1 MAESKRRARP
11 KSQEG
16 FFRRLFPKYENT
28 SVDLTFLVMVMLL
41 LVFGLVMMFSA
52 SYAQGYYRE
61 GNSFHYIVRQL
72 AWAAMG
78 LLAMFVFSRM
88 DYHIWRKLA
97 WILFPIVVILL
108 VLCFFMPAVND
119 AHRWIFIGSFQFQP
133 SELAKFSLVLLF
145 AHLLTSNEKKMG
157 KLKYGVLPFGVIL
170 IVYVGLV
177 IFEPHLSAAI
187 LLTMMGVIMMIV
199 GGLPAKWIAAGAGLL
214 AGAVGIVAAV
224 PMLRERFMD
233 RFTIWLDPESDPLG
247 KGYQILQSLYAIG
260 SGGLMGAGIG
270 NSRQKYLFLPEPQN
284 DYVFSVVCEELGFV
298 GALVVILLFAL
309 LIWRGFTIVIKSRDR
324 FGAMLVT
331 GFIAQVGVQAILNM
345 AVVSNALPSTGISLP
360 FFSYG
365 GTALAILLGE
375 MGIVLS
381 VSRQSTVEKE

>member
-1 MAESKRRARP
+1 MTKKTKRMQKKP
-11 KSQEG
+11 QEG

-61 GNSFHYIVRQL
+61 GNSYHYIVRQL
-72 AWAAMG
+72 AWAALG
-78 LLAMFVFSRM
+78 LLAMFAFSRM

-97 WILFPIVVILL
+97 WLLFPVVVILL
-108 VLCFFMPAVND
+108 VLCFFMPPVND

-157 KLKYGVLPFGVIL
+157 KFKYGVLPFGVVL

-187 LLTMMGVIMMIV
+187 LLTLMGVIMMIV

-214 AGAVGIVAAV
+214 AAAVGIIAAV
-224 PMLRERFMD
+224 PMLRERFME
-233 RFTIWLDPESDPLG
+233 RFSIWLNPESDPLG

-260 SGGLMGAGIG
+260 SGGLMGSGIG
-270 NSRQKYLFLPEPQN
+270 NSHQKYLFLPEPQN
-284 DYVFSVVCEELGFV
+284 DYVFSVLCEELGFV

-345 AVVSNALPSTGISLP
+345 AVVTNALPSTGISLP